1 MAAIGAAVA
10 VGLAALFARVPWALP
25 VLALACVP
33 FGVEVDVGG
42 AHGRL
47 LVPLY
52 AVVAG
57 AAFALLWRPRRER
70 DLGLVAW
77 PLALLVGLIGVSL
90 LWSDDTRA
98 GATTLVLFVLPFG
111 VLALALARLPWRTGW
126 SRLLVVEL
134 VGLGV
139 GLAIAGGV
147 QYLTRDVSA
156 VIGGSVVSDWYY
168 PVGPAF
174 DDPGDYARF
183 LVVALV
189 AAMAVVVRSRDV
201 RMWAPGAALRRSRSG
216 SGSCPRSRRRRSW
229 RSASRRSRCS
239 SACGRRA
246 RSSRPRSA

>member
-33 FGVEVDVGG
+33 FGVEVDVGS

-77 PLALLVGLIGVSL
+77 PLALFVGLIGVSL
-90 LWSDDTRA
+90 LWSDDPRA

-111 VLALALARLPWRTGW
+111 VLALALARLPWRTGM
-126 SRLLVVEL
+126 E
-134 VGLGV
+134 
-139 GLAIAGGV
+139 
-147 QYLTRDVSA
+147 
-156 VIGGSVVSDWYY
+156 
-168 PVGPAF
+168 PA
-174 DDPGDYARF
+174 AR
-183 LVVALV
+183 
-189 AAMAVVVRSRDV
+189 
-201 RMWAPGAALRRSRSG
+201 RRARRRSG
-216 SGSCPRSRRRRSW
+216 SGSRSR
-229 RSASRRSRCS
+229 AGCS
-239 SACGRRA
+239 T
-246 RSSRPRSA
+246 